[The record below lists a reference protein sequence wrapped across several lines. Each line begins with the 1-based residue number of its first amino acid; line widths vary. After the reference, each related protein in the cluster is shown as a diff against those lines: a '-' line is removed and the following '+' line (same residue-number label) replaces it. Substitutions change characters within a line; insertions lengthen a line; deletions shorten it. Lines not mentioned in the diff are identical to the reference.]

1 MQRRRGRD
9 GVNHHGSMR
18 ARGMIIR
25 RVVSDDVVENV
36 VVSSQWG
43 RQGVLAG
50 VRVGAGCVYRVGA
63 CTSDE

>member
-1 MQRRRGRD
+1 MQRRCGREC
-9 GVNHHGSMR
+9 VNQHRSMR

-43 RQGVLAG
+43 RQGTLAG
-50 VRVGAGCVYRVGA
+50 VLVARRGGLCVQSRGLHG
-63 CTSDE
+63 